1 MGTRHWEMRKADQEI
16 TSPEELR
23 AILAGARYVTMAMSL
38 EDEPYLVTVSHGYD
52 EERNVLYF
60 HCAPEGRKM
69 DILRENPR
77 VWGEAIRDGGVEPAE
92 CEQRYATTQFRGRVS
107 FPEDPGEKRHAIEV
121 LISQF
126 GGDVD
131 AFFAKEGSEDRVRR
145 VTIGRVDIETMT
157 GKRSSG

>member
-23 AILAGARYVTMAMSL
+23 AILGGARYVTMAMSL

-145 VTIGRVDIETMT
+145 VTIGRVDIEAMS